1 MWDRTDLESEARQV
15 GIVLLAGAIDRINE
29 SVLETCDEPL
39 IAPIDS
45 VDRFRVCPTASE
57 AFQ

>member
-1 MWDRTDLESEARQV
+1 MYLSAAP
-15 GIVLLAGAIDRINE
+15 LAGAIDRINE